1 MNTIKHIII
10 LALLLC
16 GNINLY
22 SQAGYAIFAPQHNSK
37 AYLYQNATSNQV
49 VDSIV
54 NDSTKEIFYCVSI
67 RKTACKR
74 AFVSTFVDD
83 DELKAH
89 SGWIEWENLGVRLNC
104 CDTIYVREK
113 PNTDAKCVGLYY
125 MAAWLYVYPIMNAKD
140 GWLYMYDKDRNIKGW
155 VAPNNQ
161 CINSYTT
168 CN

>member
-83 DELKAH
+83 DELKEH
-89 SGWIEWENLGVRLNC
+89 SGWVEWENLGIRLHG
-104 CDTIYVREK
+104 DTIFIREK
-113 PNTDAKCVGLYY
+113 PNNNAKIVGFYY
-125 MAAWLYVYPIMNAKD
+125 DPAWIDVYPIIKAKNE
-140 GWLYMYDKDRNIKGW
+140 WLFVYDKDRNIRGW
-155 VAPNNQ
+155 VSPNNQ
-161 CINSYTT
+161 CVNSYTT